1 MFCRIVKNF
10 FKSLWYVCSETLQ
23 GSLRNRENKNRIPP
37 FFLEI
42 LKKNSGGILMPRR
55 NKPVNPK
62 AENELDSL
70 KEEVAED
77 LHLDDDIKKRGWENM
92 TTREVGKIG
101 GNMVRK
107 MIDLAEEEMDK
118 KEGKINNDRET
129 REK

>member
-1 MFCRIVKNF
+1 
-10 FKSLWYVCSETLQ
+10 
-23 GSLRNRENKNRIPP
+23 
-37 FFLEI
+37 
-42 LKKNSGGILMPRR
+42 MPQR

-62 AENELDSL
+62 AEDELDSL

-77 LHLDDDIKKRGWENM
+77 LRLDDDIKKRGWENM

-107 MIDLAEEEMDK
+107 MIDLAEEEMNK

>member
-1 MFCRIVKNF
+1 
-10 FKSLWYVCSETLQ
+10 
-23 GSLRNRENKNRIPP
+23 
-37 FFLEI
+37 
-42 LKKNSGGILMPRR
+42 
-55 NKPVNPK
+55 
-62 AENELDSL
+62 
-70 KEEVAED
+70 
-77 LHLDDDIKKRGWENM
+77 M